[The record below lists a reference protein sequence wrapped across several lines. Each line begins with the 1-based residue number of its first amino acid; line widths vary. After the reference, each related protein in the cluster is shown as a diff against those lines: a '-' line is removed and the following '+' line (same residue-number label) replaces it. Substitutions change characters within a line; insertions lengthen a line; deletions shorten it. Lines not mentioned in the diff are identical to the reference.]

1 MAKGSFTG
9 AIAIALAVTIFGS
22 AHGKTLRRTAVSGKP
37 TVMYEYGNWKSD
49 CSSHGGIVKVL
60 TKPQHG
66 KLTPVRENVTIR
78 ASRFPRDMSC
88 YGKQIPGFVVYYT
101 PQPGFVGFD
110 TFAIEVTYPGHP
122 PDIDTFSVD
131 VK

>member
-1 MAKGSFTG
+1 VGNSDCPG
-9 AIAIALAVTIFGS
+9 RYD
-22 AHGKTLRRTAVSGKP
+22 LRFCSGKNP
-37 TVMYEYGNWKSD
+37 KPDGGFWQTQVMYEYGNWKSD

-88 YGKQIPGFVVYYT
+88 YGKQILGFVVYYT
-101 PQPGFVGFD
+101 PQPQFVGFD

-122 PDIDTFSVD
+122 PDVDTFSVN